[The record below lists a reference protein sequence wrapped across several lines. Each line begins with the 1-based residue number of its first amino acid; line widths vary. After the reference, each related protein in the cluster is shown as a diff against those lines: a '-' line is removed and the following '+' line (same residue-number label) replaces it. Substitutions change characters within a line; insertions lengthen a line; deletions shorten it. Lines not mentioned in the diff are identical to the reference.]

1 MEQRYVTEIDSKPCA
16 TYIGWF
22 AITFA
27 LTMTAC
33 PAVSAPFGFTAQGL
47 PVGVQI
53 MDKPRREAA
62 LLRAAR
68 QFEQSLGIA
77 RLLPINPRAG
87 TPLGRKV

>member
-1 MEQRYVTEIDSKPCA
+1 MEQRYVTEIDGKPCA
-16 TYIGWF
+16 TYIDWF

-33 PAVSAPFGFTAQGL
+33 PVVSVPCGFTAQGL

-53 MDKPRREAA
+53 MGKPRGEAA

-68 QFEQSLGIA
+68 HFEQSVGIA

-87 TPLGRKV
+87 APLGREV